1 MSEDDN
7 RQRGPRQLVVV
18 SNRLPLVLQRRE
30 DDSWRVEQGQG
41 GLVTALAPVLR
52 DRGGLWI
59 GWPGTADAGA
69 LEAVRAAPADETG
82 YTIEPVALSDE
93 ELELYYHG
101 FSNEI
106 LWPLFHDMPGRC
118 TFDPAYWPVYRRVN
132 RRFAETVAR
141 CTGED
146 SYVWVQDYHLMLVAD
161 ELRRAGVARTTGF
174 FLHIPFPPVDIFIKM
189 PWRFQVLE
197 ALLRFDLVGFQTRR
211 DMRNFIVCL
220 RTLMPG
226 LSMSTRHR
234 AGEVTLDG
242 HTAHVGAFPIGIDHR
257 KFIEEARSK
266 EVADRAWFIHEE
278 LPEHKVILGVD
289 RLDYTKGI
297 PQRIDAFAL
306 ALERH
311 PEMRRRVVLVQV
323 VVPSREDVP
332 EYAELRVDIERR
344 ISRVNGRFTESGWAP
359 IQYIYRAL
367 SMQDLLAYYR
377 TSEIALVTP
386 LKDGM
391 NLVAKEFC
399 ACSLEQGV
407 LVLSEFAG
415 AAAQLQRGALLVNPF
430 DVEGTAEA
438 IFQAFTMEPSQRKER
453 MRKLRRNVA
462 RQNVFW
468 WVDSFLRAAIDRDL
482 SHFPHVEYFIPSP
495 EDR

>member
-1 MSEDDN
+1 MTDAAQN
-7 RQRGPRQLVVV
+7 RPHRLVVV
-18 SNRLPLVLQRRE
+18 SNRLPLVLTRGP
-30 DDSWRVEQGQG
+30 DGSWRARQGQG

-59 GWPGTADAGA
+59 GWPGATEDSA
-69 LEAVRAAPADETG
+69 LATVRSMPADETG
-82 YTIEPVALSDE
+82 YTIEPVALTDE
-93 ELELYYHG
+93 ELDRYYRG

-118 TFDPAYWPVYRRVN
+118 NFDPGYWPTYQQVN
-132 RRFAETVAR
+132 RKFAETVAR
-141 CTGED
+141 CTTEHN
-146 SYVWVQDYHLMLVAD
+146 YVWVQDYHLMLVAD
-161 ELRRAGVARTTGF
+161 ELRRAGVSRTVGF
-174 FLHIPFPPVDIFIKM
+174 FLHIPFPPVDIFVKM

-211 DMRNFIVCL
+211 DMRNFVACV
-220 RTLMPG
+220 RALMPG
-226 LSMSTRHR
+226 LPMTTRYR

-242 HTAHVGAFPIGIDHR
+242 HTAHVGAFPIGIDYR
-257 KFIEEARSK
+257 KFVEAARSK
-266 EVADRAWFIHEE
+266 EVADRAWFIHEA
-278 LPEHKVILGVD
+278 LPDHKVILGVD

-297 PQRIDAFAL
+297 PHRIDAFAL

-323 VVPSREDVP
+323 VVPSREDMP
-332 EYAELRVDIERR
+332 EYAELRTRIERR

-359 IQYIYRAL
+359 IQYIYRSL
-367 SMQDLLAYYR
+367 SMLDLLAYYR

-415 AAAQLQRGALLVNPF
+415 AAAQLQKGALLVNPF
-430 DVEGTAEA
+430 DVEGTADA
-438 IFQAFTMEPSQRKER
+438 IHRAFTMEPQQRRER
-453 MRKLRRNVA
+453 MRRLRHNVA

-468 WVDSFLRAAIDRDL
+468 WVDTFLRAAIDRDL
-482 SHFPHVEYFIPSP
+482 SHFPPSEYFSHSP